1 MATEHSILR
10 NSIDSVDEAKRLL
23 ERYNKRDINFTMT
36 SDDLHSLRSAASM
49 AHQGAKSLS
58 ELIGYLECKILSSK

>member
-1 MATEHSILR
+1 MATEHSLLR
-10 NSIDSVDEAKRLL
+10 SSIDSVDEAKRLL

-36 SDDLHSLRSAASM
+36 SDDLHSLRAAASM

-58 ELIGYLECKILSSK
+58 ELSGYLECKIFSSK